1 MSELCRRQIIRQ
13 QQIMKKGALTVLI
26 ALLPLAAIAQTP
38 SINEDGKKIEKEK
51 METKDYLPEVHG
63 TIRAKY
69 EYQTTMGAGRFEVR
83 NARVSVTGNVLP
95 SVAYKAEIDL
105 SDEGQI
111 KMLDAYARL
120 FPTKGLTVTAGQ
132 MRVPFTIDAHRSPH
146 QQYFPNRSFI
156 AKQVGNVRDV
166 GFTVGYT
173 LPTDVPITVEGGLF
187 NGSGLTNQKE
197 WHKEVNYSAKAQFLF
212 TKGLNLTLSVQS
224 IQPEE
229 VRMQSYDIGAYYETG
244 RFHIEGEYLYKQY
257 SGNAFKDVHAVNTFI
272 NYDLPLRKVFN
283 KMSFLLRYDMMTDQ
297 SDAKTA
303 DEETGR
309 FVNCIFVYNFG
320 VVMTD
325 EEKKLL
331 STFEA
336 RLRHLIYLH
345 DELKRENAE
354 LKQLLEAKEEEYGK
368 VQAEYRELEL
378 NYTNLKTATTISLNG
393 SDVKETKLRLSKLV
407 REVDKCIALL
417 NE

>member
-1 MSELCRRQIIRQ
+1 
-13 QQIMKKGALTVLI
+13 MKKSALTVLI

-197 WHKEVNYSAKAQFLF
+197 RHKEVNYSAKAQSLF
-212 TKGLNLTLSVQS
+212 AKRVSNRKKYACSPMTSALTTKPAVSISKANTCTSNIPATLSKMYTPS
-224 IQPEE
+224 TP
-229 VRMQSYDIGAYYETG
+229 SSTTTCLYE
-244 RFHIEGEYLYKQY
+244 KY
-257 SGNAFKDVHAVNTFI
+257 ST
-272 NYDLPLRKVFN
+272 R
-283 KMSFLLRYDMMTDQ
+283 
-297 SDAKTA
+297 
-303 DEETGR
+303 
-309 FVNCIFVYNFG
+309 C
-320 VVMTD
+320 
-325 EEKKLL
+325 L
-331 STFEA
+331 SC
-336 RLRHLIYLH
+336 Y
-345 DELKRENAE
+345 
-354 LKQLLEAKEEEYGK
+354 
-368 VQAEYRELEL
+368 
-378 NYTNLKTATTISLNG
+378 ATT
-393 SDVKETKLRLSKLV
+393 
-407 REVDKCIALL
+407 
-417 NE
+417 